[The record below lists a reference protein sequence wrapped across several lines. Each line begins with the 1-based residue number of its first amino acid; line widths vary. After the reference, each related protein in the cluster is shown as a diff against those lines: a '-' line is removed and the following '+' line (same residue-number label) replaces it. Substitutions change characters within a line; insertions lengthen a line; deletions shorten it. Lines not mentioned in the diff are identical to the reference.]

1 MRIISSGTFICKE
14 MTLLDEFL
22 PKLAAHVYVHED
34 FRQNGGRK
42 LGLTSNWIFL
52 FYVLGDLSLITYIFL

>member
-1 MRIISSGTFICKE
+1 

-34 FRQNGGRK
+34 FRQNGGGRK